1 MKVITVV
8 DTKCTRTGEIIL
20 SGEII
25 THVKEIYE
33 QYVGDWMGTMV
44 YLNIDDCALM
54 VE

>member
-1 MKVITVV
+1 VRVITVK

-25 THVKEIYE
+25 THVKELYE
-33 QYVGDWMGTMV
+33 QYVGDWMGVIV
-44 YLNIDDCALM
+44 YLNIDDCAIM